1 MKNVN
6 ESGRSMVEM
15 LGVLAIIGVLSI
27 GGILG
32 YTRAMN
38 NWKANEILDAANRV
52 MVAAQLDQT
61 NGQTVTYQD
70 LGGSYAKL
78 AGAVVTN
85 ITAYGPNASSN
96 AGSVSITLLSSAT
109 GVQTAI
115 YEKLNCVPASG
126 ATTTSCFMIP
136 PKGTATTGEYP
147 VTVSCTGT
155 AASTTTGTTTT
166 TPTTP
171 TTGG

>member
-61 NGQTVTYQD
+61 DAQEVTYEQ
-70 LGGSYAKL
+70 LGGTLAKL
-78 AGAVVTN
+78 AGNTVQTL
-85 ITAYGPNASSN
+85 TAYGPNAS
-96 AGSVSITLLSSAT
+96 GSPASVTITLKT
-109 GVQTAI
+109 GSEGVETAI
-115 YEKLNCVPASG
+115 KEKLNCVSS
-126 ATTTSCFMIP
+126 TCWMIP
-136 PKGTATTGEYP
+136 PKGTATEGEYE
-147 VTVSCTGT
+147 VNLSVATSG
-155 AASTTTGTTTT
+155 TTGTTTT
-166 TPTTP
+166 TPTT
-171 TTGG
+171 GG